1 MKSREK
7 IKACGLTYKCINA
20 IIFRKT
26 DTVEMIQLELQDLK
40 AYNSVTIVNI
50 SQAEV
55 ADETQGET

>member
-26 DTVEMIQLELQDLK
+26 DTVEMIQLELQDLNT
-40 AYNSVTIVNI
+40 YNSVTIVNI

-55 ADETQGET
+55 ANETQRQA